1 MKFKNK
7 IIVVCLCASVFAGG
21 CSQGGQNTTKSK
33 NSEGTASSKES
44 TERTSQDNEASK
56 DIFAM
61 DTYMTV
67 KAYGSTD
74 CLTNPLILSIL
85 VDTFISKISLPMQPV
100 PEIGSISGA

>member
-7 IIVVCLCASVFAGG
+7 IIVVCLCVSVVAGG
-21 CSQGGQNTTKSK
+21 CGQGGQNTTKSK

-44 TERTSQDNEASK
+44 TEQTSQDNEASK

-67 KAYGSTD
+67 TAYGEKAQDAVDAAEAEIERLDT
-74 CLTNPLILSIL
+74 L
-85 VDTFISKISLPMQPV
+85 VIPFSLKISIIREEV
-100 PEIGSISGA
+100 

>member
-7 IIVVCLCASVFAGG
+7 IIVVCLCVSVFAGG
-21 CSQGGQNTTKSK
+21 CGQGGQNTTKSK

-44 TERTSQDNEASK
+44 TEQTSQDNEASK

-67 KAYGSTD
+67 TAYGEKAQD
-74 CLTNPLILSIL
+74 A
-85 VDTFISKISLPMQPV
+85 VD
-100 PEIGSISGA
+100 AA